1 MRQTIRRYMS
11 GILTALLCMCML
23 PTAAVDA
30 AENQSGKSIDIPVVI
45 TAEGVLP
52 SEPETYTI
60 SLTKQVESAPMP
72 EGADGDTASLQIHG
86 PGTGT
91 FTFNYSKPGVFLYQ
105 ITQEKGTK
113 TNCTYDDAAY
123 DLYVYV
129 TNSADGGL
137 DINAYM
143 EKDSEEEKPEEAAFH
158 NVYTGTAK
166 YDPPIE
172 KVVDEKSGTAPEDSV
187 FTFRMTP
194 QDPSDPM
201 PDNKEASHDPTT
213 GALTMNIKGP
223 GSYEFGWMYFDET
236 HCGKTFV
243 YTVEEIDN
251 GESGYSY
258 DRNIYKLTIKV
269 VQSED
274 GIALQTFI
282 TDESGEVSGMK
293 FTNIYEEEDEPEEKD
308 PEKDDPEKDD
318 PEEEDP
324 KKDDPVKEDDTPD
337 KHHSH
342 KKDTEKH
349 HSHDKDR
356 SSAKTGDETNVTLWV
371 SVVGASLALMLVL
384 LFLKRK
390 SSRKD
395 DM

>member
-30 AENQSGKSIDIPVVI
+30 AENQSGKSVDIPVVI

-72 EGADGDTASLQIHG
+72 EGADGDTASLQIQG

-91 FTFNYSKPGVFLYQ
+91 FTFNYSKPGVFLYR
-105 ITQEKGTK
+105 ITQEKGSK
-113 TNCTYDDAAY
+113 TNCTYDDAVY

-129 TNSADGGL
+129 TKSADGGL
-137 DINAYM
+137 DINAFM
-143 EKDSEEEKPEEAAFH
+143 EKGGEEGKPEEAAFH

-166 YDPPIE
+166 YNPPLE
-172 KVVDEKSGTAPEDSV
+172 KVVDEKSGTAPKDSV

-194 QDPSDPM
+194 QDPSAPM
-201 PDNKEASHDPTT
+201 PDNKEASFDSST
-213 GALTMNIKGP
+213 GALTMDIKGP
-223 GSYEFGWMYFDET
+223 GSYEFGWMYFNET

-243 YTVEEIDN
+243 YTVKEVDN

-269 VQSED
+269 VPAED

-282 TDESGEVSGMK
+282 TDESGEVDGMK
-293 FTNIYEEEDEPEEKD
+293 FTNTYEEKEDEPEKE
-308 PEKDDPEKDD
+308 DDPD
-318 PEEEDP
+318 
-324 KKDDPVKEDDTPD
+324 EDDTPD

-342 KKDTEKH
+342 KKD
-349 HSHDKDR
+349 R
-356 SSAKTGDETNVTLWV
+356 SSAKTGDETNITLWV
-371 SVVGASLALMLVL
+371 SIVGASLVLLLAL

-395 DM
+395 DI

>member
-45 TAEGVLP
+45 TEEGALP

-72 EGADGDTASLQIHG
+72 EGAEGDTASLQIQG
-86 PGTGT
+86 SGTGT
-91 FTFNYSKPGVFLYQ
+91 FTFNYYRPGVFLYT

-113 TNCTYDDAAY
+113 SNCSYDDAAY

-129 TNSADGGL
+129 TKSADGGL
-137 DINAYM
+137 DINAYL
-143 EKDSEEEKPEEAAFH
+143 EKGSEEEKPEEAAFH

-172 KVVDEKSGTAPEDSV
+172 KVVDVKSGTAPEDSV

-201 PDNKEASHDPTT
+201 PDNKEASHDSST

-236 HCGKTFV
+236 HCGQTFV
-243 YTVEEIDN
+243 YAVEEIDN

-269 VQSED
+269 VPSED

-282 TDESGEVSGMK
+282 TDESGEVDGMK
-293 FTNIYEEEDEPEEKD
+293 FTNIYEEKEDEPEKED
-308 PEKDDPEKDD
+308 
-318 PEEEDP
+318 DP
-324 KKDDPVKEDDTPD
+324 KKDDPKKDDTPEEDDTPD

-349 HSHDKDR
+349 HSHEKDR
-356 SSAKTGDETNVTLWV
+356 SSAKTGDETNITLWV
-371 SVVGASLALMLVL
+371 SVVGASLILMLAL

-390 SSRKD
+390 SFRKD
-395 DM
+395 DV

>member
-30 AENQSGKSIDIPVVI
+30 AENQSGKSVDIPVVI

-72 EGADGDTASLQIHG
+72 EGADGDTASLQIQG
-86 PGTGT
+86 PGKGT
-91 FTFNYSKPGVFLYQ
+91 FTFNYSKPGVFLYR
-105 ITQEKGTK
+105 IIQEKGAK
-113 TNCTYDDAAY
+113 TNCIYDDAVY

-129 TNSADGGL
+129 TKSEDGGL
-137 DINAYM
+137 DINAFL
-143 EKDSEEEKPEEAAFH
+143 EKESEEEKPEEAAFH

-166 YDPPIE
+166 YDPPLE
-172 KVVDEKSGTAPEDSV
+172 KVVDEKSGTAPKDSV

-194 QDPSDPM
+194 QDPSAPM
-201 PDNKEASHDPTT
+201 PDNKEASHDPST

-223 GSYEFGWMYFDET
+223 GSYEFGWMYYNET
-236 HCGKTFV
+236 HCGQTFV
-243 YTVEEIDN
+243 YTVKEIDN

-269 VQSED
+269 VPAED

-282 TDESGEVSGMK
+282 TDESGEVDGMK
-293 FTNIYEEEDEPEEKD
+293 FTNTYEEKEDEPE
-308 PEKDDPEKDD
+308 
-318 PEEEDP
+318 
-324 KKDDPVKEDDTPD
+324 KEDDTPD
-337 KHHSH
+337 KHHRH
-342 KKDTEKH
+342 R
-349 HSHDKDR
+349 KDR
-356 SSAKTGDETNVTLWV
+356 SGAKTGDETNITLWV
-371 SVVGASLALMLVL
+371 SIVGASLVLLLAL

-395 DM
+395 DI